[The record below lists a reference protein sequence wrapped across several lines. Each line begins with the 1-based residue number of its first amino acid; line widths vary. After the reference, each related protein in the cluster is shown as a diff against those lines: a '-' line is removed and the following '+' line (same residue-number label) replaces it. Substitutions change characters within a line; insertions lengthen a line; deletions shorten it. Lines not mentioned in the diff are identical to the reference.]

1 MSEESRRPQ
10 RTTRRFDSAKLAEAT
25 RRAAAPPP
33 PDENALADDS
43 LTDDAPPA
51 PTAEDAAALLVRSRA
66 MTVENP
72 ITTQLL
78 AEVARSSQTVDFDE
92 DVIDQA
98 VDKLGDGERPHPHT
112 RRRAR

>member
-10 RTTRRFDSAKLAEAT
+10 RTTRRFDSAKLAAAT
-25 RRAAAPPP
+25 RKAAAPPP
-33 PDENALADDS
+33 DEEAR
-43 LTDDAPPA
+43 TEDAPSDDPPAA

>member
-25 RRAAAPPP
+25 RKAAAPPP
-33 PDENALADDS
+33 DEDA
-43 LTDDAPPA
+43 LTDDEPSPVAPD
-51 PTAEDAAALLVRSRA
+51 EDPAALLVRSRA

-78 AEVARSSQTVDFDE
+78 AEVARSSHTIDFDE
-92 DVIDQA
+92 DVIEQA

-112 RRRAR
+112 KRRAR